1 MKEVTELE
9 SLKLTNTIQQRVIR
23 ERGDQLVEAIICL
36 HKILPMAR
44 KYALDHADK
53 QGVDDVL
60 RAENFLH
67 DER

>member
-1 MKEVTELE
+1 MKEVTEIE
-9 SLKLTNTIQQRVIR
+9 SLKLTNSIQQKVIR

-36 HKILPMAR
+36 HKVLPMAK
-44 KYALDHADK
+44 KYALQHADP
-53 QGVDDVL
+53 QGVDDIL